1 MNPLQILHPF
11 GEEPETP
18 AAPRGPQSRGGGPAG
33 YSSYLDSADDP
44 LDITS
49 SAVKNHS
56 AFKRSAD
63 LVLRPHW
70 GVADA
75 VRDRLLGPNLQP
87 EIAEAVEPHAEK
99 LREALDLLQKNY
111 RIYVETAS
119 NESLE
124 KEASRLER
132 RYFEKTGEPGQLRF
146 LRLKRFYEKIRTFN
160 EHAKRD
166 WREVQKVIDNLS
178 VLNDTRS
185 LAYHL
190 ERQYLRSITLLIRQT
205 ESLLD
210 DLRLYLEV
218 QEESIDRITGSHKVT
233 ANYKADIRYSIGAM
247 LGEPEEPDNAG
258 PAQAEEGPRD
268 WELESAAR
276 EREREEERKGSIAY
290 NIVLE
295 TREHKLNRASIISTP
310 LLGSR
315 DWNRSPDYNMEAPIQ
330 YFEDCVEVFRDAYH
344 VNLDTD
350 NLLLGP
356 LPPGAAQVR
365 RGMGADVLGPYGEM
379 VLELLNTAAIMI
391 LVDDFPGI
399 EKPEVFLYHCG
410 PNVFYRIL
418 LGELKQRGIGEMFHL
433 DGNKQSVREF
443 PEELLK
449 KLLIDWWNERF
460 DRLSGEE
467 VDSYLTYSR
476 QLEIVR
482 REYRILYEEGVAL
495 RKREQPGANYLGVEK
510 WLKENR
516 NRVFG
521 LRKVEI
527 FKRFIPGTILE
538 SAT

>member
-1 MNPLQILHPF
+1 VNQMQILHPF
-11 GEEPETP
+11 GEDPTP
-18 AAPRGPQSRGGGPAG
+18 AAEARGPQSRGGAG
-33 YSSYLDSADDP
+33 FTTYLDSADDVR
-44 LDITS
+44 DITS
-49 SAVKNHS
+49 SEVKDHS
-56 AFKRSAD
+56 SFKKSAD

-70 GVADA
+70 GTADV
-75 VRDRLLGPNLQP
+75 VRSKLLGQGLSP
-87 EIAEAVEPHAEK
+87 ETAEAVEPHAQR

-119 NESLE
+119 NESLD
-124 KEASRLER
+124 KEAGRLER
-132 RYFEKTGEPGQLRF
+132 RYFEQTGQPNQIRF
-146 LRLKRFYEKIRTFN
+146 LRLKRFYEKVRTFN

-178 VLNDTRS
+178 VSSDTRS
-185 LAYHL
+185 LAYHI
-190 ERQYLRSITLLIRQT
+190 EREYLRNITLLMRQT

-210 DLRLYLEV
+210 DLRLFLEV
-218 QEESIDRITGSHKVT
+218 QEENIDRITGSHKVT
-233 ANYKADIRYSIGAM
+233 ANYKPETRYTIGAM
-247 LGEPEEPDNAG
+247 LGESEAPDDAAESSEQI
-258 PAQAEEGPRD
+258 PDEWAEES
-268 WELESAAR
+268 EAR
-276 EREREEERKGSIAY
+276 QREREEERRGSIAY

-315 DWNRSPDYNMEAPIQ
+315 DWNRSPEYKMEAPIQ
-330 YFEDCVEVFRDAYH
+330 YFEDCVEIFRDAYH
-344 VNLDTD
+344 VNYDESD
-350 NLLLGP
+350 LLLTA

-365 RGMGADVLGPYGEM
+365 RGMGENALAPYGEM
-379 VLELLNTAAIMI
+379 ILEMLNTAAIMI

-418 LGELKQRGIGEMFHL
+418 LGELKQRGLGEMFYL
-433 DGNKQSVREF
+433 DGKKQSVREF
-443 PEELLK
+443 PEKLIK
-449 KLLIDWWNERF
+449 KLMIDWWNDRF
-460 DRLSGEE
+460 VTLSGEE

-495 RKREQPGANYLGVEK
+495 RKREHPGANYLGVEK

-527 FKRFIPGTILE
+527 FKRFMPGTILE
-538 SAT
+538 SAA